1 MPRPGLTVFMCVLLF
16 YGTFGGIVLADE
28 SFYAA
33 GIQLEISPGLYA
45 DEETFSARAAE
56 LIE

>member
-1 MPRPGLTVFMCVLLF
+1 MCVLLF